1 MKIKKLIPILLILMT
16 IGCGFSPIY
25 LNKNDY
31 NFSIEKTIFTGD
43 RVLNNFLK
51 TKLKR
56 LKKENT
62 SKKFNLNI
70 ETLYQKNILTKDA
83 TGKITNYELVAEIEF
98 TINPDNKRLKFTK
111 KRIIESADDKFE
123 EKKIEKIIKQNF
135 SSFFYDKLISELN
148 TL

>member
-135 SSFFYDKLISELN
+135 SSFFYDK
-148 TL
+148 

>member
-1 MKIKKLIPILLILMT
+1 MWV
-16 IGCGFSPIY
+16 SPIY

-31 NFSIEKTIFTGD
+31 NFSIEQTTFTGD

-56 LKKENT
+56 LKKEST
-62 SKKFNLNI
+62 SKKFNLDI
-70 ETLYQKNILTKDA
+70 DTLYQKNILTKDA
-83 TGKITNYELVAEIEF
+83 TGKITNYELVAEIEL
-98 TINPDNKRLKFTK
+98 TINPNNKRLKFIK

-123 EKKIEKIIKQNF
+123 EKKFEKIVKQNF

-148 TL
+148 NLQ